1 MKLIFPFAVIT
12 LMSFAVGCSKSSSP
26 KTDDSTPLAA
36 SAHTTNA
43 VVAAADNADLF
54 TCNASKGEGMCMQFD
69 DLKLAE
75 IGDARKSCSDPGEIF
90 STNPCPRAGL
100 LGTCKEAAKGDDP
113 AMTTF
118 LYKSDATP
126 TIAAARDF
134 CAGMPG
140 IFSAAV
146 RSAATPG

>member
-1 MKLIFPFAVIT
+1 MTVAKRRDSGTSLRLTFLHGDHPMKLIFPFAVIT
-12 LMSFAVGCSKSSSP
+12 LVSFAVGCSKSSSP

-75 IGDARKSCSDPGEIF
+75 IG
-90 STNPCPRAGL
+90 
-100 LGTCKEAAKGDDP
+100 
-113 AMTTF
+113 
-118 LYKSDATP
+118 
-126 TIAAARDF
+126 
-134 CAGMPG
+134 
-140 IFSAAV
+140 
-146 RSAATPG
+146 